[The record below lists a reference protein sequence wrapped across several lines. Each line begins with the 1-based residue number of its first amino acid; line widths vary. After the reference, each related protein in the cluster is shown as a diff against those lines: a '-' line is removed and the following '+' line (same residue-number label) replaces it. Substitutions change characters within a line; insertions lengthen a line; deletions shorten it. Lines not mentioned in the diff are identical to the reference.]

1 MYYYNTVRMQW
12 FTGRKKFCGIFCK
25 KKRKVQIYSV
35 MIGRAVILFNIY
47 YSRRERMMPR
57 SGVIFA

>member
-1 MYYYNTVRMQW
+1 MQW
-12 FTGRKKFCGIFCK
+12 FTGRKKFCGKFCK
-25 KKRKVQIYSV
+25 KKRKVQIYSA